1 MAREGEKQDMSDTAI
16 NQVLA
21 QMRSMAS
28 QAAAEPKSGTE
39 AVGGSGFST
48 LSQSINEVNE
58 SVQASKARRGSLN
71 PAIRRCHWPRSW

>member
-1 MAREGEKQDMSDTAI
+1 MSDIAI

-39 AVGGSGFST
+39 AVGGSGF
-48 LSQSINEVNE
+48 L
-58 SVQASKARRGSLN
+58 
-71 PAIRRCHWPRSW
+71 P

>member
-1 MAREGEKQDMSDTAI
+1 MSDIAI

-39 AVGGSGFST
+39 AVGGSGFSN
-48 LSQSINEVNE
+48 LMSQSINEVNE
-58 SVQASKARRGSLN
+58 SVQAPRPWRGSLN